1 MAGQLNS
8 FVHKFYTLWNT
19 GNDACLNLEC
29 HAGIAKIHL
38 QLNLQLQPHLQPQQR
53 QQPPP
58 PPQQP
63 RRHLG
68 PSQLRRRARR
78 ELARAAAAE
87 AAGPAAEN
95 ADADAVPA
103 LPRHQEP
110 LASADQPE
118 FFTAERADNNS
129 PHHAPAPP
137 QQATAAQAVP
147 QPAEQAQPPPNED
160 PQHAAAVQAGHLP
173 AEQAQFPPQ
182 PPQVCDSVCP
192 DYEALPAAQVA
203 PHHLPLHQQDR
214 RLTLKISARHS
225 LLRRY
230 GLRRAHL
237 QQRHLQAH
245 EAHEEPLRR
254 QEPLGLNEN
263 DQIHTIE
270 HDEDEPPDHQHQACH
285 DCRHPHLGHQQETY
299 EDGHGE
305 LCRCSICRLIQCNF
319 SDANFCS
326 AMRKHFYSNFAKLTP
341 DIGWPTLTYDD
352 EEHEHLPA
360 HEPLLAPLQ

>member
-8 FVHKFYTLWNT
+8 FVHKFYSLWNT

-38 QLNLQLQPHLQPQQR
+38 QLNLQLQPHLQPQQHQR
-53 QQPPP
+53 PPP

-87 AAGPAAEN
+87 ATDPAAEN
-95 ADADAVPA
+95 ADDDDATAATPT
-103 LPRHQEP
+103 PSHQEP
-110 LASADQPE
+110 LASADQAE
-118 FFTAERADNNS
+118 QVAAERAGNDS
-129 PHHAPAPP
+129 PHRAPAPP
-137 QQATAAQAVP
+137 HHATAARAGP
-147 QPAEQAQPPPNED
+147 PPAEQAQPPPHED

-192 DYEALPAAQVA
+192 DYEALPAVQVA
-203 PHHLPLHQQDR
+203 PHHLPPQQVSPLAHQQDR

-245 EAHEEPLRR
+245 EAYKEPLGR

-270 HDEDEPPDHQHQACH
+270 HDEDEPPDHQH
-285 DCRHPHLGHQQETY
+285 PHLGHQQDTY

-305 LCRCSICRLIQCNF
+305 LCRCSICRFIQFKF
-319 SDANFCS
+319 SDAASFCS
-326 AMRKHFYSNFAKLTP
+326 AKKSYFYSNFAKLTP
-341 DIGWPTLTYDD
+341 TLDGP
-352 EEHEHLPA
+352 H
-360 HEPLLAPLQ
+360 